1 MTTARIHRVWGRHDA
16 VAGGRRGLAIHCSV
30 SIRDYHPS
38 TFSPQVTIIYWF
50 YYANG
55 TPIQGALRD
64 YTDAKGFACVSE
76 DFTPPYVNSQNDDF
90 TVFMPYEGFR
100 LGLRQVPNGYC
111 NVGVYLGQ
119 QLLDRQKAVLT
130 FPLPVSSRQ
139 RSPEERPRPRPSPG
153 PSPRRP
159 EASPRPRQQRSRDS
173 SIWGQLEIPESAS
186 NERKKRMLM
195 EKYNT
200 YRARVNHP
208 DLEKRQEAERMLELI
223 SRANRAL

>member
-16 VAGGRRGLAIHCSV
+16 VVGGRRGLEIHCSV
-30 SIRDYHPS
+30 TIMNYQPS
-38 TFSPQVTIIYWF
+38 LSSPNVTIIYWF

-55 TPIQGALRD
+55 APIQGALYD
-64 YTDAKGFACVSE
+64 YTDARGFACVSQ
-76 DFTPPYVNSQNDDF
+76 DFRPPYANSQNDDF
-90 TVFMPYEGFR
+90 TVFMPYEAFK

-111 NVGVYLGQ
+111 NVGVYVGN
-119 QLLDRQKAVLT
+119 QLIDRQKAVLT
-130 FPLPVSSRQ
+130 FPLPVSGRQ
-139 RSPEERPRPRPSPG
+139 HSPEERPRPRPS

-159 EASPRPRQQRSRDS
+159 EASPRPRQQQARDGG
-173 SIWGQLEIPESAS
+173 IWDQLGIPGSAS
-186 NERKKRMLM
+186 KERKKRMLM

-223 SRANRAL
+223 SRANKAL